1 MPQYEAALLMM
12 GCDIKETAGEERE
25 TYQTKRLKES
35 FDIITHGLT
44 IISARLLGCR
54 ACFYDV
60 GSFVLSAVICK
71 NHVYRFSYCGIYWL
85 F

>member
-44 IISARLLGCR
+44 INSARPHVML
-54 ACFYDV
+54 
-60 GSFVLSAVICK
+60 SMLSAWRAMC
-71 NHVYRFSYCGIYWL
+71 YQ
-85 F
+85 